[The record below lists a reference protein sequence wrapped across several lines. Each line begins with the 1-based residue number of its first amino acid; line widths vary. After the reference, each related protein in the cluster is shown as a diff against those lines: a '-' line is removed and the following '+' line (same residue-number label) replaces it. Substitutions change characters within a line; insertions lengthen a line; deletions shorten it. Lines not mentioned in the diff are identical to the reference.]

1 MVSVPTASAVTACG
15 RSFVSSSRSTSKRA
29 DTYDPATSTP
39 TATMYAMRSLSRS
52 DIAAAFLGEITP
64 APLEAC
70 SVPVTCGLGRT
81 ARAEPVRT
89 IPPKLDEPIRGVTS
103 AGRGWCNS
111 KLTRC
116 GPSESAHAR
125 AGRGGAGYHVRRS
138 YRVEFTRRSHVKM
151 SWRSGVPPSS
161 VCPQRFRS
169 LRALGI
175 APPSLAHRLPLL
187 RAPALQRGWL
197 ARRPKEETDTA
208 ESTPPGWVDLERA
221 VEEIP

>member
-1 MVSVPTASAVTACG
+1 MRVRGMLRASDVWAWPH
-15 RSFVSSSRSTSKRA
+15 SQSRAGPDDPAEARRA
-29 DTYDPATSTP
+29 DSWRHERRPG
-39 TATMYAMRSLSRS
+39 LVQ
-52 DIAAAFLGEITP
+52 
-64 APLEAC
+64 LEE
-70 SVPVTCGLGRT
+70 L
-81 ARAEPVRT
+81 
-89 IPPKLDEPIRGVTS
+89 I
-103 AGRGWCNS
+103 
-111 KLTRC
+111 RC
-116 GPSESAHAR
+116 GASESAHAR